1 MRPWDVSVALPTLG
15 VSANLRFDSEANAAL
30 VRDNVIGRISGA
42 RLPAAEWRPQ
52 PPDSTPPQVRVQVED
67 RGSDV
72 RISYTGVLDIAPYV
86 VDKAGLHWDFYSVIT
101 ALIVPRLMDR
111 DVVAF
116 HAAALRT
123 ATGTVL
129 LPGTSG
135 AGKSSVA
142 FAALAAGVDV
152 VASELAFVRHGGLI
166 AGNSLLTIDA
176 GALSR
181 FHLAI
186 PAEARETAGRIALP
200 GRRVEKP
207 LPVSRVVFPRVSPG
221 GLHIRRISARRARM
235 LLFENAIGEMP
246 ASQLVAH
253 ETVPI
258 GVELS
263 RHMQQVIAAQ
273 VVQLAGDNSVIL
285 EGSPAD
291 IVRYIVSAHPGE
303 DSEVRR
309 P

>member
-1 MRPWDVSVALPTLG
+1 MTPWDVSVALPALG
-15 VSANLRFDSEANAAL
+15 VSANLRFDSESSAAL
-30 VRDNVIGRISGA
+30 VRDNVVGRISGA
-42 RLPAAEWRPQ
+42 RLPPAEWRPQ
-52 PPDSTPPQVRVQVED
+52 PPDSTPPQIRVQVED

-101 ALIVPRLMDR
+101 ALIVPRLIER

-142 FAALAAGVDV
+142 FAALAAGVEV
-152 VASELAFVRHGGLI
+152 VASELAFVRRGGLI

-181 FHLAI
+181 FHLPI
-186 PAEARETAGRIALP
+186 PAEAREAAGRIALP
-200 GRRVEKP
+200 ARRVEEP
-207 LPVSRVVFPRVSPG
+207 LPVSRVVFPRVSLG

-273 VVQLAGDNSVIL
+273 VVRLAGDNSVIL
-285 EGSPAD
+285 DGSPAD
-291 IVRYIVSAHPGE
+291 IVRYIVSANPGV
-303 DSEVRR
+303 DSAVRR
-309 P
+309 L